1 MSSIQNVSPEE
12 LVKLFHHYQEALA
25 TDFECQP
32 GKDHA
37 PSWEQTP
44 PNERKLKV
52 AAARLALLELAA
64 TSAQDSPSHRYYATQ
79 RSGMGLLS
87 LREPGAT
94 SAQDKPNDEYYAK
107 PGEAEWGC

>member
-1 MSSIQNVSPEE
+1 MLATQNVSPEE

-25 TDFECQP
+25 SDFDCQP
-32 GKDHA
+32 GKDQA

-44 PNERKLKV
+44 PNERKLKI

-64 TSAQDSPSHRYYATQ
+64 TSAQDTPSRQYYATQ
-79 RSGMGLLS
+79 RSGMGLLA
-87 LREPGAT
+87 LLEPA
-94 SAQDKPNDEYYAK
+94 AKPEQDKPNHEYYAN